1 MGKQKTLKEEHVFI
15 EDRKEKR
22 KCEEVLEME
31 RKKDQRD
38 HLPITLISM
47 EQEVGGEIISG

>member
-1 MGKQKTLKEEHVFI
+1 MGKQKTLKEEHVLI
-15 EDRKEKR
+15 EDGKEKR
-22 KCEEVLEME
+22 KCEVLEME

>member
-31 RKKDQRD
+31 RKKDRSRKVRCGHKSIGARD
-38 HLPITLISM
+38 
-47 EQEVGGEIISG
+47 VRC